1 MKASDLLLVNHKGQ
15 VVGGGHPQRQRYN
28 AAAFVIHSAI
38 HASRPD
44 VDSAV
49 HVHSPAG
56 KAFSTLGR
64 ALPFYT
70 QDSAVFWDDVGLY
83 NDHGGV
89 VLDGQEAEEI
99 VESLG
104 KKKAV
109 VLQNHGILTVG
120 GSIEAAVA
128 WFYLYDWCKG
138 IALTR
143 RLEKE
148 CACVLRA
155 EAAAA
160 MSGAKP
166 VSISPEVAAFT

>member
-1 MKASDLLLVNHKGQ
+1 MNPYGLHFSRMKASDLLLVNHKGQ
-15 VVGGGHPQRQRYN
+15 VIGGGHPQRQRYN

-38 HASRPD
+38 HAARPD

-56 KAFSTLGR
+56 KAFSTLAR
-64 ALPFYT
+64 PLPFYT
-70 QDSAVFWDDVGLY
+70 QDSAVFWDDIGLY

-128 WFYLYDWCKG
+128 WFYLYAW
-138 IALTR
+138 
-143 RLEKE
+143 
-148 CACVLRA
+148 
-155 EAAAA
+155 
-160 MSGAKP
+160 S
-166 VSISPEVAAFT
+166 EVYR